1 MTSVNYDL
9 PYCARLNSTG
19 VRYNTPVLVTG
30 ENLGRTGT
38 CKGRVCSLEL
48 LNLFVVVVVLVFKL
62 LKEINLGMA
71 QAFFDP

>member
-1 MTSVNYDL
+1 M

-30 ENLGRTGT
+30 ENLGRTRT

-48 LNLFVVVVVLVFKL
+48 SNLIVVAVVVFKL
-62 LKEINLGMA
+62 LKEINLSMA

>member
-1 MTSVNYDL
+1 M
-9 PYCARLNSTG
+9 
-19 VRYNTPVLVTG
+19 LVTG

-38 CKGRVCSLEL
+38 CKGRVLVCSLEL
-48 LNLFVVVVVLVFKL
+48 LNLFVVVVVVFKL